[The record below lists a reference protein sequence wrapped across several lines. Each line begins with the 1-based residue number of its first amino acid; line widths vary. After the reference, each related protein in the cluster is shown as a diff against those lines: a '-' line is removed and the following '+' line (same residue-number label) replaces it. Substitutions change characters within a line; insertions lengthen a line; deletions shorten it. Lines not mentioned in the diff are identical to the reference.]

1 MKKKWR
7 LGIAL
12 IMIMS
17 LLGGCYGEQEQN
29 ERLESG
35 KIKVMYYDEQSFYND
50 YGNLFKMK
58 YPKIEFDVINMNNA
72 LADREQNGTW
82 DYNTELK
89 KLIEVHKP
97 DVLLLNEN
105 LFEDY
110 ARQGRLYDVEGMIA
124 KDKFDIDSISPGL
137 IDMIRDKGDGK
148 LYGLAPSFYAD
159 VLYFNRDL
167 FKQHH
172 IDMPTNKM
180 TWKQLFE
187 LSRRFTN
194 TGTGEKKIVGLYQDY
209 GVEQM
214 LQEIASSSGLR
225 LLDAKA
231 DRLLINS
238 DGWKEAIKLVTN
250 AVRGKFIY
258 LQASNQNSE
267 EKAEAFYRG
276 QATMTINGP
285 WLAKELKARALFDS
299 ASKSFE
305 WDIVTM
311 PVDPS
316 SPDESANVHVSEIY
330 AVAGDSP
337 NKQAA
342 WEFVKFVNS
351 ADMASAAS
359 RTANGKLPARPGVLK
374 DIEGKSTEPFYL
386 LTPKTTPSFEESLG
400 STAASKEFNQLF
412 QPVLSEELQAII
424 DDKQTVEEAIAV
436 LEVKGQEALQ
446 KAKSKKAEK

>member
-1 MKKKWR
+1 MKKKWK

-12 IMIMS
+12 ILIMS
-17 LLGGCYGEQEQN
+17 LLSGCNGEQQQN
-29 ERLESG
+29 EILESG
-35 KIKVMYYDEQSFYND
+35 KIKVMYYDEPSFYND

-72 LADREQNGTW
+72 FANREQNGAW
-82 DYNTELK
+82 DEHAELK
-89 KLIEVHKP
+89 KLIGTYKP

-110 ARQGRLYDVEGMIA
+110 ARQGRLYDIETMIA
-124 KDKFDIDSISPGL
+124 KDKFDIDAISPGL
-137 IDMIRDKGDGK
+137 IEMIRGKGDGK

-180 TWKQLFE
+180 TWKQMFE
-187 LSRRFTN
+187 LSRRFIN
-194 TGTGEKKIVGLYQDY
+194 TGTSKKEMVGLYQGY
-209 GVEQM
+209 GVEQL
-214 LQEIASSSGLR
+214 LQQIASSSGLR
-225 LLDAKA
+225 LLDAKT

-238 DGWKEAIKLVTN
+238 DGWKEAIKLVTD
-250 AVRGKFIY
+250 AVHEKFIY

-267 EKAEAFYRG
+267 EMVEAFYRG
-276 QATMTINGP
+276 QAAMTINGP
-285 WLAKELKARALFDS
+285 WLAKELKTRAIFDK

-311 PVDPS
+311 PVAPS

-330 AVAGDSP
+330 AVAGDSS

-359 RTANGKLPARPGVLK
+359 RTANGKLPARPGLLK

-386 LTPKTTPSFEESLG
+386 LTPKTTPSFEEYLG
-400 STAASKEFNQLF
+400 STVASREFNQLF

-424 DDKQTVEEAIAV
+424 DDKQTVEGAIAV
-436 LEVKGQEALQ
+436 LEVKGQEAL
-446 KAKSKKAEK
+446 KKVENKKAEK

>member
-1 MKKKWR
+1 MKKKWKF
-7 LGIAL
+7 GVVL
-12 IMIMS
+12 ITIMS
-17 LLGGCYGEQEQN
+17 LLSGCYGEQKQN
-29 ERLESG
+29 ESLESG
-35 KIKVMYYDEQSFYND
+35 KIKVMYYDEPSFYND
-50 YGNLFKMK
+50 YGNLFKIK

-72 LADREQNGTW
+72 LANREQNGAW
-82 DYNTELK
+82 DDHTELK
-89 KLIEVHKP
+89 KLIETYKP

-110 ARQGRLYDVEGMIA
+110 ARQGRLYDIETMIA
-124 KDKFDIDSISPGL
+124 KNKFDIDAISPGL
-137 IDMIRDKGDGK
+137 IEMIRGKGDGK

-172 IDMPTNKM
+172 IDVPTNKM

-194 TGTGEKKIVGLYQDY
+194 TGTGEKTVVGLYQDY
-209 GVEQM
+209 GVERM
-214 LQEIASSSGLR
+214 LQQVVSSSELR
-225 LLDAKA
+225 LLDVTTDK
-231 DRLLINS
+231 LLINS
-238 DGWKEAIKLVTN
+238 DGWRETIKLITD
-250 AVRGKFIY
+250 AVRDKYIY
-258 LQASNQNSE
+258 LQASNQNRQDMV
-267 EKAEAFYRG
+267 EAFYKG
-276 QATMTINGP
+276 QAAMTLNGP
-285 WLAKELKARALFDS
+285 WLAKELKTRAIFDK

-311 PVDPS
+311 PVAPS

-330 AVAGDSP
+330 AVSEDSP
-337 NKQAA
+337 NKQVA

-374 DIEGKSTEPFYL
+374 DIEGISTEPFYL
-386 LTPKTTPSFEESLG
+386 LTPKTTSSVEESLG
-400 STAASKEFNQLF
+400 STAASKEFDQLF
-412 QPVLSEELQAII
+412 QPVLLEELQAII
-424 DDKQTVEEAIAV
+424 NDKQTVEEAIAV

-446 KAKSKKAEK
+446 KAKNKMSEK

>member
-1 MKKKWR
+1 M
-7 LGIAL
+7 
-12 IMIMS
+12 
-17 LLGGCYGEQEQN
+17 
-29 ERLESG
+29 
-35 KIKVMYYDEQSFYND
+35 
-50 YGNLFKMK
+50 
-58 YPKIEFDVINMNNA
+58 
-72 LADREQNGTW
+72 
-82 DYNTELK
+82 
-89 KLIEVHKP
+89 
-97 DVLLLNEN
+97 
-105 LFEDY
+105 
-110 ARQGRLYDVEGMIA
+110 
-124 KDKFDIDSISPGL
+124 
-137 IDMIRDKGDGK
+137 
-148 LYGLAPSFYAD
+148 
-159 VLYFNRDL
+159 
-167 FKQHH
+167 
-172 IDMPTNKM
+172 
-180 TWKQLFE
+180 
-187 LSRRFTN
+187 
-194 TGTGEKKIVGLYQDY
+194 
-209 GVEQM
+209 
-214 LQEIASSSGLR
+214 ASSSGLR

-250 AVRGKFIY
+250 AVRDKFIY

-267 EKAEAFYRG
+267 EMAEAFYRG

-305 WDIVTM
+305 WDIATM

-330 AVAGDSP
+330 AVSEDSP

-351 ADMASAAS
+351 ADMVSAAS
-359 RTANGKLPARPGVLK
+359 RTANGKLPARSGVLK

-412 QPVLSEELQAII
+412 QPVLSEELQSII
-424 DDKQTVEEAIAV
+424 DDNQTVEEAIAV

>member
-1 MKKKWR
+1 MKKMWK
-7 LGIAL
+7 LGNAL
-12 IMIMS
+12 ILIIP
-17 LLGGCYGEQEQN
+17 LLGGCYGEQQQN
-29 ERLESG
+29 ENLESE
-35 KIKVMYYDEQSFYND
+35 KIKVMYHDEPSFYND

-58 YPKIEFDVINMNNA
+58 NPKIEFDVISMNNV
-72 LADREQNGTW
+72 LANREQNGAW
-82 DYNTELK
+82 DDHAELK
-89 KLIEVHKP
+89 KLIETYKP

-110 ARQGRLYDVEGMIA
+110 ARQERLYDIETMIA
-124 KDKFDIDSISPGL
+124 KDKFDIDAISPGL
-137 IDMIRDKGDGK
+137 IEMIRGKGDGK

-187 LSRRFTN
+187 LSRRFIN

-250 AVRGKFIY
+250 AVRDKFIY

-267 EKAEAFYRG
+267 EMAETFYRG

-305 WDIVTM
+305 WDIATM

-330 AVAGDSP
+330 AVSEDSP

-351 ADMASAAS
+351 ADMVSAAS
-359 RTANGKLPARPGVLK
+359 RTANGKLPARSGVLK

-424 DDKQTVEEAIAV
+424 DDKQTVEDAIAV